1 MSGKSAVPG
10 PGARASRPS
19 VPGGARPPSAR
30 ATVPGTKPGQ
40 SGTAKPPVSNAV
52 AKEAAV
58 LAAAALPAS
67 PFERFSRLIS
77 RRPAIVLGICSVLIV
92 CEVIV
97 ITYFFDQYK
106 APVETKYYNRAK
118 FTSRDLDAK
127 SIEKIPT
134 DSIASGIKSPA
145 EEAFGADIPEKA
157 GTTDEEQRVSKELK

>member
-1 MSGKSAVPG
+1 M
-10 PGARASRPS
+10 
-19 VPGGARPPSAR
+19 
-30 ATVPGTKPGQ
+30 
-40 SGTAKPPVSNAV
+40 
-52 AKEAAV
+52 
-58 LAAAALPAS
+58 
-67 PFERFSRLIS
+67 
-77 RRPAIVLGICSVLIV
+77 IV

-145 EEAFGADIPEKA
+145 EEAFGADVPEKA